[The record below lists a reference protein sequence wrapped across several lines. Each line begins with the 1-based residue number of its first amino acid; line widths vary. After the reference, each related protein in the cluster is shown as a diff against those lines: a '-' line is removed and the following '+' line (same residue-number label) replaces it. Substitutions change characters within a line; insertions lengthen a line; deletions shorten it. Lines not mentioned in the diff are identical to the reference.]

1 MSIFETIG
9 LTWII
14 LTASLATVAIF
25 YLAYVGLKFL
35 INKEKD
41 PDVPAEVKHF
51 SRSPGNGMGVLTAA

>member
-1 MSIFETIG
+1 MSIFQTIG

-41 PDVPAEVKHF
+41 PGVPAEVKQVF
-51 SRSPGNGMGVLTAA
+51 KVTR

>member
-1 MSIFETIG
+1 VIGDFAMSIFQTIG

-25 YLAYVGLKFL
+25 YLAYLGLKFL

-41 PDVPAEVKHF
+41 PDVPAEVKQVF
-51 SRSPGNGMGVLTAA
+51 KVTR

>member
-1 MSIFETIG
+1 VIGDFAMSIFETIG

-35 INKEKD
+35 INKDEKD
-41 PDVPAEVKHF
+41 PDVPAEVKQF
-51 SRSPGNGMGVLTAA
+51 FKVTR